1 MPTIE
6 SLLKDI
12 EIKWEDVATRTVA
25 NTVTAHPGDTFYG
38 AGFWS
43 FYADYTIIGAPCF
56 AMNTEAH
63 LAADP
68 YSDSNRWIPPN
79 WKFAN
84 ILGADHELVPLYQ
97 QVSEALSAD
106 DEDRWQ
112 QVIEEHKQLIAR
124 VCRRVTAA
132 IHARRG
138 AFAVVTLPASF
149 VVGIF
154 EEQDG
159 DDEYDRLARLSIDE
173 SLIDSIE
180 LPQSGNDPER
190 IKALLARF
198 REEAE

>member
-25 NTVTAHPGDTFYG
+25 NTIAAYPGDTFYG

-43 FYADYTIIGAPCF
+43 FCADYTVIGAPCF

-79 WKFAN
+79 WKFDN
-84 ILGADHELVPLYQ
+84 IRGAGRELAPLYQ
-97 QVSEALSAD
+97 QLSAALSGED
-106 DEDRWQ
+106 NDRWQ
-112 QVIEEHKQLIAR
+112 HVIEEHKQLIAR
-124 VCRRVTAA
+124 VCRRVTTA
-132 IHARRG
+132 IHSRSG
-138 AFAVVTLPASF
+138 AFAALALPASF

-154 EEQDG
+154 AEQDG
-159 DDEYDRLARLSIDE
+159 DDEYDRLAHLSIDE
-173 SLIDSIE
+173 SLVDSIE
-180 LPQSGNDPER
+180 LPQSNNNPDR

-198 REEAE
+198 KEESE